1 MVKQFSLLILL
12 FSQAIFAQQPKAQ
25 ISWPEITQT
34 AKPWAWWWWMGS
46 AVNKKDITWNMEQYW
61 HAGLGGFEI
70 VPIYGVHNYEQNFIR
85 YLSPQW
91 MNMLDYTLKE
101 AKRLNLGIDM
111 ANSSGWIFGGP
122 WITDN
127 DASKTIVYKTY
138 AVSGGE
144 ELKET
149 ISCQQEAKV
158 RTANNKPVS
167 MDQLV
172 QPLSANK
179 DLQSLA
185 LDKVQFPI
193 KLPLQLLMAY
203 ADYGSKL
210 DLTSKVDANGKLNWT
225 APRGKWT
232 LYALFLGMHGKM
244 VERPGPGGEGYAVDP
259 FSKTAI
265 RNFFKRIDQ
274 AFQGHSLSYLR
285 ALCNDSYELDD
296 ESGPS
301 SQADWTPSFLSE
313 FRNRRGYDLRNF
325 LPALFHK
332 DSPEMNNR
340 VIYDYRSTIDEL
352 LLEHFTLPW
361 KKWGASKGMLIRNQ
375 AHGSPANILDLY
387 SAADIPDCEGRETMH
402 FKFASSAAHVT
413 GKKLTSSESV
423 TWLNEHF
430 QSSWG
435 DVKKALDPYFLGGV
449 NHIFYHGVA
458 YSPQDA
464 PWPGWLFY
472 AAVHFQPTNPQWK
485 DFHALNEY
493 VTRCQSFLQKG
504 QPDNDILLYYPL
516 ADRYSDPGL
525 ELLRHFHP
533 GNQEFA
539 ETDFRKV
546 SDWMLNNGY
555 SFDFFSDRQLMNI
568 SSSSNRIKTGG
579 VIYQAILL
587 PANKLMTEVSFLKLV
602 QLARNG
608 ARIMVYKNLP
618 EDVPGLAKL
627 NERRTAFH
635 QLINQL
641 HFVDA
646 GKVKKAIIGKGL
658 FFMSDNINDLLEAA
672 GIRRELLVQKGLQFT
687 RRKNSDGHTY
697 FIANR
702 SNAVKEEWIPLS
714 VPAASVALFDPASS
728 ANGLAKYRTG
738 NSGGPEVLVQL
749 QPFGSCIILTYN
761 TKKIGLPYPYIH
773 LSGYAEK
780 IEGNWTIEFTNG
792 GPVLPSRQSVK
803 ELGSWTELP
812 GDDVKRFSGTAKYTI
827 HFAKPVSTSS
837 KWLLDL
843 GKVNETAEVFINKK
857 PIATLIGPIYQVVI
871 QDSLLG
877 KENLLEIYVSNL
889 MANRIIDMDKKG
901 IEWKKFYDI
910 NFPSMLPQNRKNG
923 LFDASAWLPR
933 ESGLIGPVTMT
944 AMKKVK

>member
-1 MVKQFSLLILL
+1 
-12 FSQAIFAQQPKAQ
+12 
-25 ISWPEITQT
+25 
-34 AKPWAWWWWMGS
+34 
-46 AVNKKDITWNMEQYW
+46 
-61 HAGLGGFEI
+61 
-70 VPIYGVHNYEQNFIR
+70 
-85 YLSPQW
+85 
-91 MNMLDYTLKE
+91 
-101 AKRLNLGIDM
+101 
-111 ANSSGWIFGGP
+111 
-122 WITDN
+122 
-127 DASKTIVYKTY
+127 
-138 AVSGGE
+138 
-144 ELKET
+144 
-149 ISCQQEAKV
+149 
-158 RTANNKPVS
+158 
-167 MDQLV
+167 
-172 QPLSANK
+172 
-179 DLQSLA
+179 
-185 LDKVQFPI
+185 
-193 KLPLQLLMAY
+193 
-203 ADYGSKL
+203 
-210 DLTSKVDANGKLNWT
+210 
-225 APRGKWT
+225 

-265 RNFFKRIDQ
+265 HNFFKRFDQ

-325 LPALFHK
+325 LPALFHQ

-361 KKWGASKGMLIRNQ
+361 KKWAASKGMLIRNQ
-375 AHGSPANILDLY
+375 AHGSPANLLDLY
-387 SAADIPDCEGRETMH
+387 SAADIPYCERRETIH

-413 GKKLTSSESV
+413 GKKLTSSETV

-458 YSPQDA
+458 YSPKDA
-464 PWPGWLFY
+464 HWPGWLFY

-504 QPDNDILLYYPL
+504 QPDNDVLLYYPL
-516 ADRYSDPGL
+516 ADRYSDPGF

-539 ETDFRKV
+539 ETDFRKL
-546 SDWMLNNGY
+546 SDWMLKNGY

-568 SSSSNRIKTGG
+568 SSSANRLKTGR

-587 PANKLMTEVSFLKLV
+587 PANKLMSEVSFQKLV

-635 QLINQL
+635 QLTNQL
-641 HFVDA
+641 HFVDS

-702 SNAVKEEWIPLS
+702 SNVIKEEWIPLS
-714 VPAASVALFDPASS
+714 VPVASVALFDPASS
-728 ANGLAKYRTG
+728 ASGLAKYRRG
-738 NSGGPEVLVQL
+738 NSGRPEVLVQL
-749 QPFGSCIILTYN
+749 QPFGSCFILTYN
-761 TKKIGLPYPYIH
+761 AKKIGLPYPYIH

-780 IEGNWTIEFTNG
+780 IEGDWTIEFTNG

-803 ELGSWTELP
+803 ELGSWTKLP

-827 HFAKPVSTSS
+827 HFAKPLIASS

-857 PIATLIGPIYQVVI
+857 PIATLIGPVYQVVI
-871 QDSLLG
+871 QDSLLL

-910 NFPSMLPQNRKNG
+910 NFVPLNKNNKNERG
-923 LFDASAWLPR
+923 LFDASKWQPMN
-933 ESGLIGPVTMT
+933 SGLTGPVTLMQI
-944 AMKKVK
+944 K